1 MDSQPA
7 PVQARRAHAA
17 EHDQGRRSPGAGSV
31 FAEPEVMDTA
41 ALIRTEVP
49 AIDEKLRAKLL
60 KTWTARPGIGGWVT
74 TTDHKRIA
82 IRYIVTA
89 FIFFLLAGIL
99 ALIMRT
105 QLARPEAHVVG
116 PDLYN
121 QIFTVHGTTMMFLF
135 AVPIMEAMALYFVP
149 LMVGTRNIAFPRMNA
164 YAYWVYLF
172 GAVMLYT
179 AFILDVGPDAGW
191 FSYVPLAGPE
201 YGIGKR
207 SDFWAQLITFSEVS
221 GLLASITIIT
231 TVFKMRAPGM
241 SLNRIPLFVWA
252 MLVTAFMILF
262 AMPSVMLASTM
273 LIMDRLI

>member
-1 MDSQPA
+1 MDSEPA
-7 PVQARRAHAA
+7 PVQARRADAA
-17 EHDQGRRSPGAGSV
+17 EHDQGRRSSGASGL

-41 ALIRTEVP
+41 ALRTTHVP
-49 AIDEKLRAKLL
+49 LVDEKLRAKLL

-135 AVPIMEAMALYFVP
+135 AVPIMEAVALYFVP
-149 LMVGTRNIAFPRMNA
+149 LMVGTRNVAFPRLNA
-164 YAYWVYLF
+164 FGYYTFLF
-172 GAVMLYT
+172 GGLQLWGGLLCNT
-179 AFILDVGPDAGW
+179 GPDAGW

-201 YGIGKR
+201 YGVGKR
-207 SDFWAQLITFSEVS
+207 SDFWAQLITF
-221 GLLASITIIT
+221 
-231 TVFKMRAPGM
+231 
-241 SLNRIPLFVWA
+241 
-252 MLVTAFMILF
+252 
-262 AMPSVMLASTM
+262 
-273 LIMDRLI
+273 